1 MTDRLIKIGLFISL
15 FCLFG
20 WGVISF
26 TKLESCLTESLKD
39 VHYIL
44 TLKKSFPFQNPIR
57 RGDIVSIHG
66 HKPQYVGDKPF
77 AKRVMGLPGDKITQ
91 SKGKLKIETKN
102 TASQITFSTT
112 LPLLDKT
119 KEGKPLTPLSVIIVP
134 PGYVFV
140 VGDHARSFDSRY
152 EEFGLVSKD
161 KIWGKALFAW

>member
-1 MTDRLIKIGLFISL
+1 MSL

-26 TKLESCLTESLKD
+26 TKLEPCLTESLKD
-39 VHYIL
+39 IHYIL

-66 HKPQYVGDKPF
+66 YKPQYVGDKPF

-102 TASQITFSTT
+102 TASQITFLTT

-119 KEGKPLTPLSVIIVP
+119 KEGKPLTPLSTIIVP
-134 PGYVFV
+134 SGYVFV
-140 VGDHARSFDSRY
+140 VGDHLRSFDSRY
-152 EEFGLVSKD
+152 EEFRLVSKD
-161 KIWGKALFAW
+161 KIWGKAVLTW